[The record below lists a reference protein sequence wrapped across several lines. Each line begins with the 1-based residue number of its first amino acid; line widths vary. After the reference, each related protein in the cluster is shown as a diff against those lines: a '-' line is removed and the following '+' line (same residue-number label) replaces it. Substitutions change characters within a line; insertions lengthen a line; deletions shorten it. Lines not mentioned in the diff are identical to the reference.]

1 MNVHKKI
8 VAVTALC
15 MSLFMGACGGAKLS
29 TANEQMERGEYFDA
43 SKTYR
48 KIYNKLTKREEREL
62 RGEVAFKMPS
72 ATGALTNMPA
82 PQLHIRMPSAMAM
95 AIRRFIYRSQR
106 CSMPK
111 ASMPQR

>member
-62 RGEVAFKMPS
+62 RGEVAFKTREVKVFKNHPCVGKGVCC
-72 ATGALTNMPA
+72 GAHCDTLQL
-82 PQLHIRMPSAMAM
+82 PQ
-95 AIRRFIYRSQR
+95 
-106 CSMPK
+106 
-111 ASMPQR
+111 